1 MSSGFVGMSGENK
14 FPALDEEYSVEEIS
28 LLQNM
33 RCADDGELGEG
44 QRLKERHERLLGRRV
59 KPGGGLVEKEH
70 ARFGQKFN
78 RDTHAFALATG
89 KVRDALVG
97 MCRQPQPRD
106 HAQNQRVYLMPRQ
119 AEP

>member
-1 MSSGFVGMSGENK
+1 MPDWSRK

-33 RCADDGELGEG
+33 GCADNCELGEG
-44 QRLKERHERLLGRRV
+44 EGLKERHQRFLGRRV
-59 KPGGGLVEKEH
+59 KAGGGLVEKED

-78 RDTHAFALATG
+78 RDTHTLTLATG
-89 KVRDALVG
+89 KVCDALVG
-97 MCRQPQPRD
+97 MCRQAQPSN
-106 HAQNQRVYLMPRQ
+106 HAQHQRVYLTPRQ